1 MSNHMWP
8 GPVLDKTWNFGFAM
22 QLMHKDV
29 GVAMSLIKATGID
42 TVLCQDSAKIW
53 DEALKAAKPGSD
65 MTILAQQIQHKAGL

>member
-1 MSNHMWP
+1 
-8 GPVLDKTWNFGFAM
+8 
-22 QLMHKDV
+22 MHKDV
-29 GVAMSLIKATGID
+29 GVAMSLIKATGVD

>member
-1 MSNHMWP
+1 M
-8 GPVLDKTWNFGFAM
+8 LDKTWNFGFAM